1 MIVDDDKE
9 FLDEIKGM
17 LELCE
22 YEVKAFSNEDEL
34 LFAAFAEKPDVILLD
49 LKIEGGSGFKIA
61 DELRRNG
68 KTKDIPIIAITG
80 IYTEDGHMEVIKSF
94 GFLKR
99 LIKPVNPL
107 DIILAIEHAV
117 EIKNENINLENKK

>member
-1 MIVDDDKE
+1 MKKVMIVDDDRELLEELKE
-9 FLDEIKGM
+9 L

-22 YEVKAFSNEDEL
+22 YEVKAFSNGDEVL
-34 LFAAFAEKPDVILLD
+34 SCASSEKPDIIILD

-61 DELRRNG
+61 DELRLNE
-68 KTKDIPIIAITG
+68 KTKKIPIIAMTG
-80 IYTEDGHMEVIKSF
+80 VYVEDEHMKIIKSC

-107 DIILAIEHAV
+107 DIILAIELA
-117 EIKNENINLENKK
+117 IKK